1 MCEIRDILDTTISLS
16 AMNKKLQCK
25 GTDSISMEVHST
37 LSATLMRLRKGCVSS
52 KLIVAVNRNFEIF
65 EFDVI
70 SIMWKKSDIFTFRI
84 CDKQL

>member
-25 GTDSISMEVHST
+25 GTDSISMEVQYTKCNSDEV
-37 LSATLMRLRKGCVSS
+37 ARRLREFKAD
-52 KLIVAVNRNFEIF
+52 VAVNRNFEIF

-70 SIMWKKSDIFTFRI
+70 SIMWK
-84 CDKQL
+84 

>member
-25 GTDSISMEVHST
+25 GTDSISELGSTQYTKCNFDEV
-37 LSATLMRLRKGCVSS
+37 AQRLREFKADCYGY
-52 KLIVAVNRNFEIF
+52 RNFEIF

-70 SIMWKKSDIFTFRI
+70 SIKWK
-84 CDKQL
+84 

>member
-25 GTDSISMEVHST
+25 GTDSISMEYST

-52 KLIVAVNRNFEIF
+52 KLIVAVNRNFEII

-70 SIMWKKSDIFTFRI
+70 SIMWKKSDICIYF
-84 CDKQL
+84 